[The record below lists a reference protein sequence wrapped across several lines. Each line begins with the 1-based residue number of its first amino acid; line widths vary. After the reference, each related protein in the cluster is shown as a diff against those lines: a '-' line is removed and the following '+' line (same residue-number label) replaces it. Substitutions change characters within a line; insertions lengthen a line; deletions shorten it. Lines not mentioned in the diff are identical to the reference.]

1 MTRQRK
7 ITQVTIGPL
16 RPTDP
21 PNLLCSA
28 SIDWREANAAQRRY
42 HGVLVEELAS

>member
-1 MTRQRK
+1 MTCQRE

-21 PNLLCSA
+21 PKLLCSA
-28 SIDWREANAAQRRY
+28 SIDWRDANAAQRRY
-42 HGVLVEELAS
+42 HEVLVEELAS